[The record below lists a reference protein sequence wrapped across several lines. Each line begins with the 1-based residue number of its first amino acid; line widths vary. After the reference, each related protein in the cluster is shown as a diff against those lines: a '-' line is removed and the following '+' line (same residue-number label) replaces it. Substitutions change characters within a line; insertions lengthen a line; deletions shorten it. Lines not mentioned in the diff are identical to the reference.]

1 MLDPHLAFSLTG
13 PLVLAGW
20 AGLLLS
26 LFIRQVRPVAWPVA
40 RYAVPAILAVA
51 YVLLIRAGFGEAQ
64 GGGYGSIAEIR
75 ALFQSDSALVAG
87 WFHYL
92 AFDLFIGCWIVRE
105 GLELKLHPLLILPCL
120 PLTFLFGPAGLLL
133 FMILRLAL
141 RPRPLP
147 IPLPETA

>member
-1 MLDPHLAFSLTG
+1 MLDPHLAFDLTG

-26 LFIRQVRPVAWPVA
+26 LFVKPVRPIAWPA
-40 RYAVPAILAVA
+40 AQFAVPAILAVL
-51 YVLLIRAGFGEAQ
+51 YVLLIWAGFGEAQ

-75 ALFQSDSALVAG
+75 ALFASDSALVAG

-92 AFDLFIGCWIVRE
+92 AFDLFIGTWIVRDGIE
-105 GLELKLHPLLILPCL
+105 RKLHPLLILPCL

-133 FMILRLAL
+133 YLILRFAL
-141 RPRPLP
+141 RTRPV
-147 IPLPETA
+147 PETI